1 MAQSTLFRRYL
12 IFILS
17 LLVNGLGVSIVTLA
31 ALGTT
36 PISSAWYEI
45 SLHVPLTFG
54 MVTMLGNLILI
65 ISQYF
70 LLEDKK
76 DKKALFSLVSQIPAT
91 LLFSVAIDLNMWLL
105 SPLLSEVT
113 FYPLRLVMLLVGSLI
128 LALGASFEVKANVAL
143 VAGEAFVKA
152 VCLFLKKEFGLIKIC
167 FDVSLVLLAVIVGL
181 LCTNFTEVASVR
193 EGTLIGALLVGPCV
207 RVISHHLGFLDNF
220 FKEGTKTLAPQ
231 TAGDFYPVITISREY
246 GCGGRILGHML
257 AEQLKLKFYDSE
269 IISLIAKETGFSEEY
284 ISRNENRLDNA
295 LLYEMIL
302 QDYSAPLEKSLSKAD
317 ALYVASAKVIRHLA
331 SENPCVIVGRGA
343 DDLLKDNP
351 LCLKVRLFAPY
362 EKRLERCL
370 QTYHLS
376 KEKAQKAIELF
387 DKRRAEHYAHYANAN
402 INDPH
407 RYDIVLNTGEFSLE
421 ECATI
426 IAALFEEKLA
436 HRTQSLNTINPSQ
449 A

>member
-128 LALGASFEVKANVAL
+128 LALGVSFEVKANVAL

-152 VCLFLKKEFGLIKIC
+152 VCL
-167 FDVSLVLLAVIVGL
+167 
-181 LCTNFTEVASVR
+181 
-193 EGTLIGALLVGPCV
+193 
-207 RVISHHLGFLDNF
+207 
-220 FKEGTKTLAPQ
+220 
-231 TAGDFYPVITISREY
+231 
-246 GCGGRILGHML
+246 
-257 AEQLKLKFYDSE
+257 
-269 IISLIAKETGFSEEY
+269 
-284 ISRNENRLDNA
+284 
-295 LLYEMIL
+295 
-302 QDYSAPLEKSLSKAD
+302 
-317 ALYVASAKVIRHLA
+317 
-331 SENPCVIVGRGA
+331 
-343 DDLLKDNP
+343 
-351 LCLKVRLFAPY
+351 
-362 EKRLERCL
+362 
-370 QTYHLS
+370 
-376 KEKAQKAIELF
+376 
-387 DKRRAEHYAHYANAN
+387 
-402 INDPH
+402 
-407 RYDIVLNTGEFSLE
+407 
-421 ECATI
+421 
-426 IAALFEEKLA
+426 
-436 HRTQSLNTINPSQ
+436 
-449 A
+449 